1 LVEANLQYPGLA
13 NTPNHLDF
21 DKATLTG
28 KVTGTIEREWV
39 ALQVNELLV
48 VEFYS
53 RQA

>member
-1 LVEANLQYPGLA
+1 LE
-13 NTPNHLDF
+13 F
-21 DKATLTG
+21 DKPNLTG

-39 ALQVNELLV
+39 ALQVNELLI